1 MEVMHHGGR
10 DGVTG
15 SCHQLVVQPSYSML
29 VDCGL
34 FQGRD
39 AQGRDPD
46 AIDFSLDG
54 IAGLV
59 LTHVHLDH
67 VGRVPQLMAAG
78 FDKPIY
84 CSPPSA
90 KLLPIVLEDA
100 VRVGVTRNRQLIK
113 RFLQE
118 LNRRLRPIAYDRWIE
133 LAEGLKMRLQPAGHI
148 LGSAIV
154 EFDHQ
159 GQRVVF
165 SGDLGTRGQP
175 LMNEPK
181 SPERADLLILEST
194 YGNRLHQGR
203 SQRVQ
208 ELEAVLSRTLENKGV
223 TIIPAF
229 SIGRT
234 QELLYELNAILDGVG
249 RRTSCSLL
257 KAVDVIIDSPL
268 AQRFTELYD
277 DLREFWSEEAHHVLA
292 IDEQPLVFENLV
304 NIGSHAEH
312 QDTIAYLKQ
321 SQLPAIVIAASG
333 MCAGGRVVNYLKEF
347 IGDPITDIVFVGYQA
362 ESTPGRQ
369 IQDNDWV
376 ELDGERYQ
384 VRAAKHVL
392 SGYSAHADQA
402 DLVRFV
408 TGMGERP
415 SQIRLVHGELQARE
429 SLQAE
434 LRKLG
439 YQVD

>member
-1 MEVMHHGGR
+1 MEVIHHGGR

-15 SCHQLVVQPSYSML
+15 SCHQLVVHPSYSML

-118 LNRRLRPIAYDRWIE
+118 LNRRLRPIAYGRWIE

-208 ELEAVLSRTLENKGV
+208 QLEAVLSRTLENKGV

-229 SIGRT
+229 SVGRT

-321 SQLPAIVIAASG
+321 SRLPAIVIAASG

-362 ESTPGRQ
+362 ERTPGRQ

-402 DLVRFV
+402 DLLRFV

-415 SQIRLVHGELQARE
+415 SQIRLVHGELEARE